1 MAPSTDDTPLINVD
15 DSALVTDSN
24 QADLAA
30 IPPETLP
37 QAVGF
42 YASRRLVLELVII
55 VFALGLGSGL
65 LLSQF
70 VPGQVDVKPPETVSA
85 PPTIEAEQTAL
96 PVLEITLPGEYEL
109 PVSYGNLGPQLL
121 AAGAIDF
128 DRFVQVYEEAGQPL
142 TEEQLNILKDGSDIP
157 VVINRENAYFLLN
170 FFWAVGLS
178 NNNPLLKEG
187 PMVERSDGNIE
198 TYASTGGWTLA
209 AKPIA
214 DLYASAP
221 LIPLT
226 IGQQARLEEVAAA
239 VYRPCCNNPTSFPD
253 CNHGMAMLGVLQLL
267 AAQNATPDEMFAAA
281 KYLNAFWFPQQ
292 TAELALA
299 FKVGKNQDFA
309 EIDARELVGAGV
321 SSSTGYR
328 GVHQWLADNKLLPQ
342 TGGGGNSCGV

>member
-1 MAPSTDDTPLINVD
+1 
-15 DSALVTDSN
+15 
-24 QADLAA
+24 
-30 IPPETLP
+30 
-37 QAVGF
+37 
-42 YASRRLVLELVII
+42 
-55 VFALGLGSGL
+55 
-65 LLSQF
+65 
-70 VPGQVDVKPPETVSA
+70 
-85 PPTIEAEQTAL
+85 
-96 PVLEITLPGEYEL
+96 
-109 PVSYGNLGPQLL
+109 
-121 AAGAIDF
+121 
-128 DRFVQVYEEAGQPL
+128 
-142 TEEQLNILKDGSDIP
+142 
-157 VVINRENAYFLLN
+157 
-170 FFWAVGLS
+170 
-178 NNNPLLKEG
+178 
-187 PMVERSDGNIE
+187 MVERSDGNIE